1 MTSPADSFIQEA
13 TDILEGLEAILL
25 ELEAE
30 PDSASTVDAVFRA
43 LHTLKGSGAMFG
55 FDALARFTHHF
66 ENAYDRIREGQ
77 AQVTPELIQLS
88 LASRDHIERMIAAG
102 PGAED
107 DPASAALVSEI
118 EKLAGDASPADAS
131 DPVVQ
136 KTSQQRFVIRLVPDA
151 LALRNGTRLDLLLDE
166 LCELGDAVVTC
177 HDDRV
182 PPLREM
188 DPTVCHLWWTIEL
201 DTSKGRD
208 AIDEVFIFASDCE
221 IEIEDSTPDAVPQVD
236 PVQEASAKKVPSQT
250 KPAAKQEDKPA
261 AQKSD
266 SVRVQSQRLDEL
278 MDQLGELVIAQARL
292 NRIAGD
298 LGDATLAGT
307 AEEIENLVSG
317 LRDSILSI
325 RMLPI
330 EPVFTK
336 FRRVVRD
343 LSTELGKAVTLRARG
358 GETEV
363 DKNVIDS
370 LTEPL
375 VHIIR
380 NSIDHGIELPEARRA
395 AGKPEQAR
403 VDLHARQSGGKVLI
417 SIADDGAGLDA
428 EAIRERAVERG
439 LIAPDAELS
448 EEQLYGLIFEPGFST
463 AKTLSS
469 VSGRGVGMDAV
480 RRVIEDLQ
488 GTVEVRSQKGVGTEV
503 TLCLPLTLAI
513 IDGLLVKV
521 GEESFVVPLSSVEEC
536 VELPPS
542 DDVRASG
549 RSILRI
555 RDELVPFLSLDRLF
569 GFERLDSDDRR
580 VVITSIEGRRMG
592 LVVDQVIGQYQTV
605 IKPLSIYHRTI
616 EGLAGSTIL
625 GDGSVALILDA
636 AAVVRRA
643 ISTQRVAA

>member
-118 EKLAGDASPADAS
+118 EKLAGGASPADAS

-151 LALRNGTRLDLLLDE
+151 LALRNGTRLDLLLEE

-236 PVQEASAKKVPSQT
+236 PVQEASAKKAPSQT

>member
-107 DPASAALVSEI
+107 DPASAALVTEI

-131 DPVVQ
+131 EPVVQ

-221 IEIEDSTPDAVPQVD
+221 IEIEDSTPDAAPQVA
-236 PVQEASAKKVPSQT
+236 PVQEAPEKTAPPQT

-298 LGDATLAGT
+298 LGDAALAGT

-343 LSTELGKAVTLRARG
+343 LSTELGKAVTLKARG

-428 EAIRERAVERG
+428 EAIRDRAVERG

-605 IKPLSIYHRTI
+605 IKPLSIYHRNI

>member
-30 PDSASTVDAVFRA
+30 PESAASVDAVFRA

-66 ENAYDRIREGQ
+66 ENAYDQIREGR
-77 AQVTPELIQLS
+77 ARVTPELIQLS
-88 LASRDHIERMIAAG
+88 LASRDHIERMIDAG
-102 PGAED
+102 PGAGD
-107 DPASAALVSEI
+107 DPASAVLVAEI
-118 EKLAGDASPADAS
+118 EKLSGEAEPAAASA
-131 DPVVQ
+131 PVTP
-136 KTSQQRFVIRLVPDA
+136 KTTQRFTIRLVPDA

-177 HDDRV
+177 HADRV
-182 PPLREM
+182 PRLGEM

-208 AIDEVFIFASDCE
+208 AIDEVFIFASDCV
-221 IEIEDSTPDAVPQVD
+221 IEIEESTPDATCEPVPA
-236 PVQEASAKKVPSQT
+236 EIGSQMDA
-250 KPAAKQEDKPA
+250 PARVEAAKTPDAKTAAPKP
-261 AQKSD
+261 D

-298 LGDATLAGT
+298 LDDVALAGT
-307 AEEIENLVSG
+307 AEEIGNLVSG

-343 LSTELGKAVTLRARG
+343 LSTELGKDVALSTRG

-380 NSIDHGIELPEARRA
+380 NSIDHGIELPEARRQ

-403 VDLHARQSGGKVLI
+403 VDLRARQSGGKVLI
-417 SIADDGAGLDA
+417 SITDDGAGLDA
-428 EAIRERAVERG
+428 EAIRARAIERG
-439 LIAPDAELS
+439 LITPEVEMS
-448 EEQLYGLIFEPGFST
+448 EEQLFGLIFEPGFST

-480 RRVIEDLQ
+480 RRVIEDLR
-488 GTVEVRSQKGVGTEV
+488 GSVDVRSQRGVGTEV

-521 GEESFVVPLSSVEEC
+521 GTESFVIPLSSVEEC
-536 VELPPS
+536 VELPPD

-549 RSILRI
+549 RSILHI
-555 RDELVPFLSLDRLF
+555 RNELVPFLSLDRLF
-569 GFERLDSDDRR
+569 GFERLHSDDRR
-580 VVITSIEGRRMG
+580 VVITSVDGRRTG
-592 LVVDQVIGQYQTV
+592 LVVDEVIGQHQTV
-605 IKPLSIYHRTI
+605 IKPLSIYHRGI

-636 AAVVRRA
+636 AAIVKRA
-643 ISTQRVAA
+643 QSALKVAA